1 MKEYKAKA
9 INFTLKA
16 EKMNFQQAKIMSSD
30 DAAEYAR
37 QFYFDDIEIFE
48 SAFIILL
55 NSARNTIGFAK
66 IGQGGVCGTFVDKMI
81 VCKYAVDALAQSVI
95 LVHNHPSGNIRPSV
109 ADDLLTKNLAL
120 ALEMVGSRL
129 IDHIIISSSEEH
141 YSYSDNGRL

>member
-81 VCKYAVDALAQSVI
+81 VCKYAVDSLAQSVI
-95 LVHNHPSGNIRPSV
+95 LVHNHPSGNIRPSK

-129 IDHIIISSSEEH
+129 IDHIIISNSDKH